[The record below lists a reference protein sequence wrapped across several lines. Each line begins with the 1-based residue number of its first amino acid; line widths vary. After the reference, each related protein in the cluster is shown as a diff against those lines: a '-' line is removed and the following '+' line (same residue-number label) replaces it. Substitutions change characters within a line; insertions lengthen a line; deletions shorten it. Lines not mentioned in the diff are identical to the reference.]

1 MPTVNQLMKSN
12 PRREKK
18 VVAKKSVLLK
28 GCPQKRGVCLRVF
41 TRSPKKPNSAA
52 RQIAKVR
59 LSDGSEIMGY
69 IPGVGHSLQEHSV
82 VLVRGG
88 RVRDLPGVNYHL
100 VRGGFDFAGVVLRKS
115 SRSKYGVPRKAS

>member
-1 MPTVNQLMKSN
+1 MPTVSQWLKS
-12 PRREKK
+12 PRSAKK
-18 VVAKKSVLLK
+18 VIAKKSILLK
-28 GCPQKRGVCLRVF
+28 NCPQKRGVCLRVF

-59 LSDGSEIMGY
+59 LEDESELMAY

-82 VLVRGG
+82 VLIRGG

-100 VRGGFDFAGVVLRKS
+100 VRGCFDFSGVAGRTT
-115 SRSKYGVPRKAS
+115 SRSKYGVSKKANQ